1 MKTLNARIL
10 YIKSLDLLVCFMK
23 LKKPSGRRNLHNGIK
38 TFISLSISHFITFP
52 VLSFLL
58 LLNYMRDKSS
68 FDFDMVG
75 ELYSA
80 NRIFVMTEI
89 STLIFISMSFFG
101 VIFIIKLPKKIKKE
115 QKIGLESTFIISV
128 VNLFMLFLF
137 IVSSFNAL
145 KSMGFEQIKQS
156 LQVVAMMIGIVIYLT
171 SLLRTTLKT
180 KLIYQLAIVMAVG
193 LFCIFPNQF
202 LSRLYGKG
210 LAEFNVG
217 GEILASV
224 MHEKNYYS
232 EEILIVLQT
241 PNMLHY
247 KKIQKNDQPSSPKE
261 TYGVI
266 PLSRIYKIE
275 YINK

>member
-1 MKTLNARIL
+1 MEILNARIL
-10 YIKSLDLLVCFMK
+10 YIKFLDFLVFFMK
-23 LKKPSGRRNLHNGIK
+23 SKKPYGRRNLHNGIK
-38 TFISLSISHFITFP
+38 TLISLSISHLITFP

-80 NRIFVMTEI
+80 NSIFVMTEI
-89 STLIFISMSFFG
+89 STLMFISMSFLG
-101 VIFIIKLPKKIKKE
+101 VIFIIKLPKKIRKE
-115 QKIGLESTFIISV
+115 QRIGFESTFVISV
-128 VNLFMLFLF
+128 VNLFMLLLF
-137 IVSSFNAL
+137 IISSFNAL
-145 KSMGFEQIKQS
+145 KNMGFEQIKQS

-180 KLIYQLAIVMAVG
+180 KLIYQLAIVMTVG

-217 GEILASV
+217 GEIHASV

-232 EEILIVLQT
+232 EELLIVLQT

-247 KKIQKNDQPSSPKE
+247 KKIKKMTNYPHQKK
-261 TYGVI
+261 YMG
-266 PLSRIYKIE
+266 
-275 YINK
+275 

>member
-1 MKTLNARIL
+1 MKKLNARVL
-10 YIKSLDLLVCFMK
+10 YIKLLDLLVCFMNI
-23 LKKPSGRRNLHNGIK
+23 KKPSGRRNLHSRIK
-38 TFISLSISHFITFP
+38 TLISLSVSHFITFP

-68 FDFDMVG
+68 FDFDMIG
-75 ELYSA
+75 ELYST
-80 NRIFVMTEI
+80 NSIFVMTEI

-101 VIFIIKLPKKIKKE
+101 VLFIIKLPKEIKKE
-115 QKIGLESTFIISV
+115 QRIGFESTFIISV
-128 VNLFMLFLF
+128 VNLLMLLLF
-137 IVSSFNAL
+137 IVSSLNAI
-145 KSMGFEQIKQS
+145 KNMGYEQIKQS
-156 LQVVAMMIGIVIYLT
+156 LQLVAMMIGIVIYLT

-202 LSRLYGKG
+202 LSRLYGQG

-217 GEILASV
+217 GEISASV
-224 MHEKNYYS
+224 MYEKNYYS
-232 EEILIVLQT
+232 EELFIVLQT

-247 KKIQKNDQPSSPKE
+247 KKKSKNDSPSSLKE

-275 YINK
+275 YISK